1 MLGTKDTLQ
10 ATEVNPNE
18 VVFVIVEIL
27 VYPFSDDVGDDDDA
41 TLLYDYSLL
50 KTHDE
55 VNFTKFVKPACL
67 YHTDPPVNWEELFFT
82 GFGGNYNRAVKR
94 VKFPLI
100 YSDESPSDKRD
111 GNCVSHSFDQEDPYY
126 SRFGASLPHIIC
138 GKTKAFSGEDAKY
151 PSPCEVAYSN
161 IVSSSPKSQ
170 STGKNVQEDSTDL
183 NLKKLEDGISIAEA
197 DMSDGKRQKSLD
209 VVLKGPLCLPYLR
222 FRPSESEAFIEAYKS
237 LHSSVWLRPTFI
249 RCSLRGPCPVKI
261 PNTSRESHSTA
272 WLWICQKGF
281 CAYIPKGAC
290 FSLPSMHLWPNT
302 KSRHDEGGPLQFRV
316 PIPYCMY
323 QVYAVLSLKRSKCD
337 SPSSMSAFQSVKFA
351 MSKIEDIVWKYPF
364 LEDFPIPFANPTNF
378 KTPPLW
384 YVECESKRCPTIE
397 IVKKHLREEPN
408 VLHKTNYNITTARD
422 LNKGIL
428 PEVFDESSLVLGNQ
442 TLCDVERYDKGE
454 SLAFKQAVYKYIPAF
469 CVDEYTTCTS
479 TFGGK
484 HSKEACKRDDKVCC
498 SVANQPAITGT
509 LDHHINLIAHDDLF
523 GYKFN
528 DDVVVTGEAQREMT
542 DDQYLVLQHE
552 QIREVLEKETVCGI
566 KTYIYPNNQT
576 FLTPF
581 FCTTPNNCVHEL
593 EPKERKKRLDR
604 SAWFDICRRGSEFD
618 SSLSGK
624 TSCCHP
630 SDMKLVDYVKNSVKW
645 EFRELPTY
653 LKYAPG
659 LRSAYKC
666 EEYYRYVCEN
676 VNNWCVHYQE
686 DDFAIPGEIPHMAQ
700 IGFIVPKMMLF
711 YCGGA
716 IISPRYVISSTTC
729 GMEREIVANVVLV
742 GDFNR
747 TILIDN
753 PGWEKLYQLREI
765 LPYPFKRKLR
775 VSPRGVLDNNLRDF
789 ILDNGRNNDRF
800 VDLALYRTIDDIV
813 FSPRIRPICLY
824 YYPVNKID
832 LAWFTG
838 FGYLPADKEDL
849 RTYYKGNHF
858 KRTNLMKVAEVYI
871 NRGLDLTLL
880 PHEERFKEARKRWDE
895 CKNPLLFKKDIHH
908 PYYTKY
914 GVADHY
920 LFCGENTNPL
930 HGPCRY
936 DNGGPLQLELTVPYC
951 SSQLLGVLSVGHFRC
966 NDTNPLVY
974 VNVTKFL
981 KEIEDVVYPYPFLDF
996 INEGTPKCL
1005 SQHSGGVNS
1014 YTSLLHIDP

>member
-1 MLGTKDTLQ
+1 L
-10 ATEVNPNE
+10 
-18 VVFVIVEIL
+18 
-27 VYPFSDDVGDDDDA
+27 
-41 TLLYDYSLL
+41 
-50 KTHDE
+50 
-55 VNFTKFVKPACL
+55 
-67 YHTDPPVNWEELFFT
+67 
-82 GFGGNYNRAVKR
+82 
-94 VKFPLI
+94 
-100 YSDESPSDKRD
+100 
-111 GNCVSHSFDQEDPYY
+111 
-126 SRFGASLPHIIC
+126 
-138 GKTKAFSGEDAKY
+138 
-151 PSPCEVAYSN
+151 
-161 IVSSSPKSQ
+161 
-170 STGKNVQEDSTDL
+170 
-183 NLKKLEDGISIAEA
+183 
-197 DMSDGKRQKSLD
+197 
-209 VVLKGPLCLPYLR
+209 
-222 FRPSESEAFIEAYKS
+222 
-237 LHSSVWLRPTFI
+237 
-249 RCSLRGPCPVKI
+249 
-261 PNTSRESHSTA
+261 
-272 WLWICQKGF
+272 
-281 CAYIPKGAC
+281 
-290 FSLPSMHLWPNT
+290 
-302 KSRHDEGGPLQFRV
+302 
-316 PIPYCMY
+316 
-323 QVYAVLSLKRSKCD
+323 
-337 SPSSMSAFQSVKFA
+337 
-351 MSKIEDIVWKYPF
+351 
-364 LEDFPIPFANPTNF
+364 
-378 KTPPLW
+378 
-384 YVECESKRCPTIE
+384 
-397 IVKKHLREEPN
+397 
-408 VLHKTNYNITTARD
+408 
-422 LNKGIL
+422 
-428 PEVFDESSLVLGNQ
+428 
-442 TLCDVERYDKGE
+442 
-454 SLAFKQAVYKYIPAF
+454 
-469 CVDEYTTCTS
+469 
-479 TFGGK
+479 
-484 HSKEACKRDDKVCC
+484 
-498 SVANQPAITGT
+498 
-509 LDHHINLIAHDDLF
+509 
-523 GYKFN
+523 
-528 DDVVVTGEAQREMT
+528 
-542 DDQYLVLQHE
+542 LQHR
-552 QIREVLEKETVCGI
+552 QIRELLEKETVCGI

-604 SAWFDICRRGSEFD
+604 TAWFDICRRGSEFD

-676 VNNWCVHYQE
+676 VVNWCVHYQE

-729 GMEREIVANVVLV
+729 GMEREIIANVVLV

-775 VSPRGVLDNNLRDF
+775 VSPRGVLDNDLRDF

-838 FGYLPADKEDL
+838 FGYLPADQHDL

-871 NRGLDLTLL
+871 NRGLELTLL

-895 CKNPLLFKKDIHH
+895 CNNPLLFKKDIHH

-920 LFCGENTNPL
+920 LFCGENTNPI

-1005 SQHSGGVNS
+1005 SEHSGGVNS
-1014 YTSLLHIDP
+1014 YASLLHIDP